1 MKKTII
7 ALASV
12 LFALSLSAKTL
23 KLAVPSAQLSGTP
36 VPISIDNLDTYKGP
50 QKEIQVPDDV
60 QNIAKGK
67 EVTSSDDFPMTGEFT
82 LITDG
87 NKDGAEG
94 CYVEIMDGLQ
104 WVQIDLGKTSDIY
117 AIAMWHFHSQER
129 AYKDVIVQISDD
141 KTFKNGVKTV
151 FNNDHD
157 GSANVALATAQAL
170 EKEKE
175 EKKKPGEKVEKFF
188 DGLQPFAKGDQKA
201 YIETN
206 YGKLI
211 DLSKAPVKGR
221 YVRLYSNGST
231 TSPSNHYIEVEVFGK

>member
-23 KLAVPSAQLSGTP
+23 KLVVPSAQLSGTP
-36 VPISIDNLDTYKGP
+36 VPIVIENLDPYKGP

-67 EVTSSDDFPMTGEFT
+67 AVTSSDDFPMIGELT

-94 CYVEIMDGLQ
+94 CYVELMDGLQ
-104 WVQIDLGKTSDIY
+104 WVQIDLGKTGDIY

-129 AYKDVIVQISDD
+129 AYKDVVVQISDD
-141 KTFKNGVKTV
+141 KDFKNGVKTV

-157 GSANVALATAQAL
+157 NSA
-170 EKEKE
+170 
-175 EKKKPGEKVEKFF
+175 KF
-188 DGLQPFAKGDQKA
+188 GKGDQKA

-231 TSPSNHYIEVEVFGK
+231 TSGSNHYIEVEVFGK

>member
-67 EVTSSDDFPMTGEFT
+67 EVTSSDDFPMTGELT

-141 KTFKNGVKTV
+141 KDFKNGVKTV

-157 GSANVALATAQAL
+157 GSANAALAEAQK
-170 EKEKE
+170 KEKD
-175 EKKKPGEKVEKFF
+175 KKPEEKFF
-188 DGLQPFAKGDQKA
+188 DGLQSFAKGDQKA